1 MRNKISRGIALGLL
15 IFLSTCYKKP
25 AGLTNPASEE
35 LYQEIV
41 SFYKFIQYKDLDS
54 FADKLEIQ
62 SRFEDQDH
70 YYFFL
75 DTILPAM
82 WERKFERNRIK
93 DFQILGLEVD
103 EDETQTWVEIWI
115 LSDDTLPFG
124 KVMTFKQRWYLKHS
138 NWYPA
143 EVKAK
148 KATVWEKYR

>member
-1 MRNKISRGIALGLL
+1 M
-15 IFLSTCYKKP
+15 IFSACHKKP
-25 AGLTNPASEE
+25 AGLTNPEPAES
-35 LYQEIV
+35 YQQF
-41 SFYKFIQYKDLDS
+41 SAFYRFLQYKDLDS

-82 WERKFERNRIK
+82 WERKFERNRIL

-103 EDETQTWVEIWI
+103 PEQTQAWVEVWI
-115 LSDDTLPFG
+115 YSDDTLPFG
-124 KVMTFKQRWYLKHS
+124 KVMTFKQRWYFKQF
-138 NWYPA
+138 NWYPS
-143 EVKAK
+143 EIKAG